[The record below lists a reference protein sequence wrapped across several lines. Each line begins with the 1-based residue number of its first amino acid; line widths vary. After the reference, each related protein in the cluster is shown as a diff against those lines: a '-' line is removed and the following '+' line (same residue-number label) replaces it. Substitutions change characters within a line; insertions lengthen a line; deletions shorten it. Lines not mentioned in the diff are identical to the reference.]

1 MEAWEMSKKAKDSLK
16 EKMSAFYGEREDKKP
31 PVSIKYDSYEEAHEE
46 GDVRCMIQYK
56 MSAYR
61 EKRDSVIAKSNEIYN
76 TKSISE
82 ILGNIEQLEETV
94 KTNEETVQLLHERQE
109 KKFRREYSKIGGLV
123 GIHLDAAVYDAMKDW
138 EQEDEQYL
146 QAVADYKAVKNE
158 YVVYCNAEEMYIE
171 DHKEMIE
178 EEQKKAER
186 EELLA
191 SGILER
197 VNTAP
202 QSEGKTI

>member
-1 MEAWEMSKKAKDSLK
+1 
-16 EKMSAFYGEREDKKP
+16 
-31 PVSIKYDSYEEAHEE
+31 
-46 GDVRCMIQYK
+46 MIQYK

-61 EKRDSVIAKSNEIYN
+61 EKRGSVIAKSNEIYN

-82 ILGNIEQLEETV
+82 ILGNIKQLEETV

-109 KKFRREYSKIGGLV
+109 KKFRREYSKIGGVV
-123 GIHLDAAVYDAMKDW
+123 GIHLDEAVHDAMKDW

>member
-1 MEAWEMSKKAKDSLK
+1 
-16 EKMSAFYGEREDKKP
+16 
-31 PVSIKYDSYEEAHEE
+31 
-46 GDVRCMIQYK
+46 
-56 MSAYR
+56 
-61 EKRDSVIAKSNEIYN
+61 
-76 TKSISE
+76 
-82 ILGNIEQLEETV
+82 
-94 KTNEETVQLLHERQE
+94 
-109 KKFRREYSKIGGLV
+109 
-123 GIHLDAAVYDAMKDW
+123 LDAAVYDAMKDW